1 MAKII
6 RAVLTLVITI
16 GIIKYSESIQIKR
29 QTNLDEL
36 NKQLLD
42 GILNIKVFYINT

>member
-6 RAVLTLVITI
+6 RAVITLVITI
-16 GIIKYSESIQIKR
+16 GLIKYSESIQINR

-42 GILNIKVFYINT
+42 GILNIIVFYINT